1 MYNTAH
7 FSRMPRA
14 NIPATRMRKPQI
26 VAGTSLHG
34 KIVPLFCNLVMPG
47 QIDSNFANGVIWM
60 SNPIRP
66 LLSQIKA
73 KINVFFV
80 PMRLVW
86 EHTKEFF
93 GENTTSAGPQE
104 IQYKIPM
111 NSQDGVGDGG
121 HIVAGSVSHYLGKP
135 LTINTG
141 VLTNVDIP
149 MSVLKERAFWLVY
162 SEYYRHQQVQNPVL
176 LDISDTAEIGTL
188 DGQYLDFGTLC
199 PNCLKDFD
207 YFTTGTVSP
216 NYGGEVLL
224 PLGSVAPVLIDYTP
238 IDGAVSANSITSNLY
253 LTNEKSA
260 TINTTVRQDL
270 SLNGYNDGTAV
281 SGKLYADLS
290 KATAAKI
297 DDLYTAMAA
306 QAFYHNLNYGSRY
319 FERLQISYGVSNP
332 DLVLARPEHVSE
344 FTFDIVVQDVISTAG
359 ASADDSTQLGQPGG
373 VSKTVIRK
381 KLYNHSFG
389 EWGFVIALMNTYHER
404 YYSAGIDRED
414 LLEEM
419 LEFYTPEFA
428 NRGDDSIF
436 DAEIVAAGGKSTFA
450 YQEPY
455 SWHRYYKNR
464 VVGEL
469 DPMAEAPLGPWILA
483 EKYTSVPTFSASFLE
498 ENRDAIQNALVSGE
512 NGPDYIWSFNFEH
525 KEVLPMPAY
534 SKPGIPRFGNV

>member
-34 KIVPLFCNLVMPG
+34 KIVPLFCNLTIPG
-47 QIDSNFANGVIWM
+47 EIDSNFMNGVIWM

-66 LLSQIKA
+66 LLSQVKG

-111 NSQDGVGDGG
+111 ASMSSIQVGDEN
-121 HIVAGSVSHYLGKP
+121 IVPGTVSHYLGKP
-135 LTINTG
+135 ITSDGSLSYS
-141 VLTNVDIP
+141 VK

-176 LDISDTAEIGTL
+176 LNKSDSGEIGTL
-188 DGQYLDFGTLC
+188 NSESITFGSEC

-224 PLGSVAPVLIDYTP
+224 PLGSSAPIYWKPDSGTIPSGDVVADLFTKNTGSSASDKLTQFGGTY
-238 IDGAVSANSITSNLY
+238 DGDSIT
-253 LTNEKSA
+253 
-260 TINTTVRQDL
+260 
-270 SLNGYNDGTAV
+270 
-281 SGKLYADLS
+281 GKLYADLS
-290 KATAAKI
+290 VATAAKI

-306 QAFYHNLNYGSRY
+306 QAFYHNLNFGSRF
-319 FERLQISYGVSNP
+319 FERLEISYGVTNP
-332 DLVLARPEHVSE
+332 DLVLDRPEHVSE
-344 FTFDIVVQDVISTAG
+344 FTFDIVVQDVISSAG
-359 ASADDSTQLGQPGG
+359 ATADSSTKLGQPGA
-373 VSKTVIRK
+373 VSKTVLRK

-389 EWGFVIALMNTYHER
+389 EPGFVIALFNTYHER
-404 YYSAGIDRED
+404 YYSAGIERED
-414 LLEEM
+414 MLEEM

-428 NRGDDSIF
+428 NRGDDLIYKDEIF
-436 DAEIVAAGGKSTFA
+436 AGAGKGAFA

-464 VVGEL
+464 VTGEL
-469 DPMAEAPLGPWILA
+469 DPQSDAPLGPWVLA
-483 EKYTSVPTFSASFLE
+483 EKYTEAPTLSASFLE
-498 ENRDAIQNALVSGE
+498 ENRDAIKNALVSGE
-512 NGPDYIWSFNFEH
+512 NGPDYIWSFNFLH
-525 KEVLPMPAY
+525 TEVLPMPAY

>member
-14 NIPATRMRKPQI
+14 KIPGTRMKKPQI

-47 QIDSNFANGVIWM
+47 AVDSNFANGVIWM

-66 LLSQIKA
+66 LLSQIKG

-80 PMRLVW
+80 PLRLVW
-86 EHTKEFF
+86 DHTKEFF
-93 GENTTSAGPQE
+93 GENTTSAGPQQV
-104 IQYKIPM
+104 QYKIPM
-111 NSQDGVGDGG
+111 ADAQGRGTV
-121 HIVAGSVSHYLGKP
+121 VVGSVSHYLGKP
-135 LTINTG
+135 LSIGSG
-141 VLTNVDIP
+141 VLKNDTIP
-149 MSVLKERAFWLVY
+149 MSVLKERAFWIVY

-176 LDISDTAEIGTL
+176 LSKDDTGTIGTL
-188 DGQYLDFGTLC
+188 NGTPLYFSTLC

-224 PLGSVAPVLIDYTP
+224 PLGSVAPVYLYGSTHFDAVDP
-238 IDGAVSANSITSNLY
+238 IFDGAEAAHDSIDLGAGASPARYKTEVNVVTAGSITGQLY
-253 LTNEKSA
+253 T
-260 TINTTVRQDL
+260 DL
-270 SLNGYNDGTAV
+270 SQ
-281 SGKLYADLS
+281 
-290 KATAAKI
+290 ATAAKI

-306 QAFYHNLNYGSRY
+306 QAFYHNMNYGSRY
-319 FERLQISYGVSNP
+319 FERLEISYGVSNP
-332 DLVLARPEHVSE
+332 DLVLDRPEHVSE
-344 FTFDIVVQDVISTAG
+344 FTFDIFVQDVISQAG
-359 ASADDSTQLGQPGG
+359 ATADTNTKLGQPGA

-389 EWGFVIALMNTYHER
+389 EWGFVIALFNTYHER
-404 YYSAGIDRED
+404 YYSAGIERED

-428 NRGDDSIF
+428 NRGDDSIY
-436 DAEIVAAGGKSTFA
+436 DAEIVAAGGKTTFA

-464 VVGEL
+464 VTGLL
-469 DPMAEAPLGPWILA
+469 DPMASAPLGPWVLA
-483 EKYTSVPTFSASFLE
+483 EKYTSIPTLSSSFLE
-498 ENRDAIQNALVSGE
+498 ENRDAIKNALVSGE
-512 NGPDYIWSFNFEH
+512 NGPDFIWSFNFQH
-525 KEVLPMPAY
+525 TEVLPMPAY